1 MKISTGK
8 HFLVD
13 ALRNIRRNITI
24 STASSATVA
33 ATLFILGVFLM
44 VILNVK
50 QGIKDLES
58 KVEVKV
64 FLNEE
69 ISVNEKTEI
78 ENKIKSINGVENVN
92 YESKDDALGKVKES
106 FGEKNKSLVVGL
118 EKHNPFPSSYIVR
131 VKSPEIVS
139 QVADNV
145 KGMPGIYEIRD
156 ERELVD
162 TIMSFTNTLKWVGVV
177 IFVILIGVS
186 LFLIEN
192 TIKLT
197 VYSRRRE
204 IGIMKYIGA
213 TDWFIR
219 WPFIIEGIII
229 GFCGA
234 VIAIVVLYN
243 AYNLAFLKISTIS
256 VFMELLNPRI
266 ILKQILWIFLLAGM
280 SIGAS
285 GSIIS
290 IRKFLSV

>member
-1 MKISTGK
+1 MKISTSK

-64 FLNEE
+64 FLNED
-69 ISVNEKTEI
+69 ISVSQKSDI
-78 ENKIKSINGVENVN
+78 ENRIKSINGVENIE
-92 YESKDDALGKVKES
+92 YETKDQALNKVKES

-118 EKHNPFPSSYIVR
+118 EKHNPFPSSYIVK
-131 VKSPEIVS
+131 VKTPQVVS
-139 QVADNV
+139 DVV
-145 KGMPGIYEIRD
+145 STVTGMPGIYEIRD
-156 ERELVD
+156 ERKLVD
-162 TIMSFTNTLKWVGVV
+162 TIMSFTNTLKWAGG
-177 IFVILIGVS
+177 IILIILIGVS

-219 WPFIIEGIII
+219 WPFIIEGMII
-229 GFCGA
+229 GFFGA
-234 VIAIVVLYN
+234 VLAVVVLYN
-243 AYNLAFLKISTIS
+243 AYNLAFLKISS
-256 VFMELLNPRI
+256 VSIFIALLDPKI
-266 ILKQILWIFLLAGM
+266 ILKEILWIFLLAGM
-280 SIGAS
+280 SIGS
-285 GSIIS
+285 IGSIMS